1 MATQTLPPVRK
12 SPLGKIDFSREREW
26 LKRHRAEYIGQWVV
40 LDGDRLIGHGS
51 DPRPIVA
58 QARAEGV
65 KIPFIRFIRD
75 ESEPSL
81 YLSAYDDN

>member
-12 SPLGKIDFSREREW
+12 SPLGVIDFSKEREW
-26 LKRHRAEYIGQWVV
+26 LKQHRTEYTGQWVV
-40 LDGDRLIGHGS
+40 LDGDRLIGYGS

-65 KIPFIRFIRD
+65 KIPFIHFIRD
-75 ESEPSL
+75 ESEPFMGGWL
-81 YLSAYDDN
+81 